1 MFASYEVATSFQ
13 SLTAIKGYDLDKST
27 YVPLMGHIVG
37 GWFWWFLVGGVHNGQ
52 SSKYSV
58 LILFL
63 GAPTC
68 RADRTPTHGALDL
81 ALTDM
86 FRIFSFSLNRAK
98 KWFNA
103 IFDSKLTPE
112 YSYKMIFL
120 KREIRKTFCWKLS
133 DRLFIKKFRDH
144 SCDCWFVIVNINLGS
159 FSANLVSIPFIEKWI
174 FCPKW
179 TK

>member
-1 MFASYEVATSFQ
+1 MS
-13 SLTAIKGYDLDKST
+13 KCDLES
-27 YVPLMGHIVG
+27 PFRPILLRSWHAGNECQEG
-37 GWFWWFLVGGVHNGQ
+37 LECLVVI
-52 SSKYSV
+52 SV
-58 LILFL
+58 LKMVRILHVAL
-63 GAPTC
+63 
-68 RADRTPTHGALDL
+68 ADMMWLFML
-81 ALTDM
+81 
-86 FRIFSFSLNRAK
+86 SSNRAK

-120 KREIRKTFCWKLS
+120 KREIRKTFCWKIS
-133 DRLFIKKFRDH
+133 DRIFIKKFRDH